1 MRILY
6 INHYAGSPHHG
17 MEFRPYYLARE
28 WVRSGHDVNIVAAD
42 YSHLRVSQPALGA
55 RRRRDEYI
63 DGIRYTWLKTRA
75 YQGNGLG
82 RVRNIASFVH
92 RLYQE
97 EDRLSA
103 ESVPDVVIASSTYP
117 MDIWPAHRIAQSA
130 GARLIFEIHDLW
142 PLTPMA
148 LGGMSKWHPFIVVAQ
163 AAENH
168 AYRHADGVVS
178 MLPKVHEHVA
188 SHGLPLNRLHIV
200 PNGIPAADWLQLAPR
215 LDAAM
220 EARLGRL
227 VHAGHAIVG
236 YAGNHGVSNALETLL
251 AAAKLLCHDKVAFL
265 LVGSGPEKEALQR
278 WAQSEQLDNV
288 YFIDAV
294 TKDQMPALLQWF
306 DIAYIGWR
314 RHPLYRFGISP
325 NKLMDYMMAARLV
338 LHAVEAGNDPVSD
351 AGCGLT
357 VEPENPGAV
366 AEGIRTL
373 LGMAHAER
381 VAMGERGRDF
391 VLKHCT
397 YPVLGRKFLAACR

>member
-42 YSHLRVSQPALGA
+42 YSHLRVTQPDLGA
-55 RRRRDEYI
+55 GRRRDETI
-63 DGIRYTWLKTRA
+63 DGIHYTWLKTRA
-75 YQGNGLG
+75 YRGNGLG

-103 ESVPDVVIASSTYP
+103 EAVPDVVIASSTYP

-148 LGGMSKWHPFIVVAQ
+148 LGGMSKWHPFIMVAQ

-168 AYRHADGVVS
+168 AYRNADGVVS
-178 MLPKVHEHVA
+178 MLPKVQEHVA
-188 SHGLPLNRLHIV
+188 LHGLPLHRLHIV
-200 PNGIPAADWLQLAPR
+200 PNGIPAVDWLQLAPR

-220 EARLGRL
+220 ETLLASL

-236 YAGNHGVSNALETLL
+236 YAGNHGVSNALESLL
-251 AAAKLLCHDKVAFL
+251 AAAKILRNEKVSFL
-265 LVGSGPEKEALQR
+265 LVGGGPEKDALER

-288 YFIDAV
+288 HFVDAIS
-294 TKDQMPALLQWF
+294 KDQIPTLLRWF

-325 NKLMDYMMAARLV
+325 NKLMDYMMAARPV
-338 LHAVEAGNDPVSD
+338 LHAVEAGNDPVGD
-351 AGCGLT
+351 ADCGLT
-357 VEPENPGAV
+357 IEPENPVAV
-366 AEGIRTL
+366 VDGIRTL
-373 LGMAHAER
+373 LGMPHADR

-391 VLKHCT
+391 VLKHFT